1 MISCLAVALLWA
13 ASFAPAIRPQTGTP
27 APAFN
32 DGFSKAIAEFQ
43 AGNYASAVSLFERV
57 EAGSPGTT
65 DSLLYEAKAFI
76 HLQNFPHAEQA
87 LRSYIRAHRNS
98 SDALYLLGFVLHR
111 QNQPAES
118 LEAYTRA
125 AAITPPT
132 GDDLKVVGLNYVL
145 LDDYT
150 DAIKWLNK
158 SVEFDPKNKNAW
170 YYLGRAYYTKAQ
182 LPEARGAFLKVLE
195 LHPRDAKAQT
205 NLGLVLETSGETD
218 AALEAYRTAIA
229 WQENGEE
236 VSEQPYANLGSLLLD
251 LGRAQESLPALE
263 KAVAIAPRNAFC
275 HLKLGVA
282 YRQLGRLEDSEQQ
295 LTQATKLDPE
305 SAVAHYQLGR
315 LYKDRHLL
323 QQAQAEFDRTAELQ
337 NRAAKPK
344 QNTRDH

>member
-1 MISCLAVALLWA
+1 MTASLAVALLWA
-13 ASFAPAIRPQTGTP
+13 GSLSPAIAAQTGPP
-27 APAFN
+27 AAASSTEF
-32 DGFSKAIAEFQ
+32 ARAVAEFQ
-43 AGNYASAVSLFERV
+43 TGNYASAVSLFERV
-57 EAGSPGTT
+57 ETSSPGTT

-87 LRSYIRAHRNS
+87 LRSYIRVHRDS

-150 DAIKWLNK
+150 DAIKWLKK
-158 SVEFDPKNKNAW
+158 SVELEPKNKEAW

-182 LPEARGAFLKVLE
+182 IPEARGAFQKVLE
-195 LHPRDAKAQT
+195 LHPRDVKAET
-205 NLGLVLETSGETD
+205 NLGLILETSGEAE
-218 AALEAYRTAIA
+218 AALAAYRTAIS

-236 VSEQPYANLGSLLLD
+236 PSEQPYANLGNLLLE
-251 LGRAQESLPALE
+251 LGRAQEGLPALE

-295 LTQATKLDPE
+295 LMQAIRLEPDN
-305 SAVAHYQLGR
+305 AVAHYQLGR
-315 LYKDRHLL
+315 LYKDKHLL
-323 QQAQAEFDRTAELQ
+323 GQAQAEFDRTAELQ

-344 QNTRDH
+344 QNTTDH